1 MFLFPKSYAIAGT
14 ILDIAEWSSL
24 FHEIKPID
32 DIYCVLLNHL

>member
-24 FHEIKPID
+24 FLVKQTD
-32 DIYCVLLNHL
+32 